1 MKNDNYHESVMVREV
16 IEGLHL
22 NNQDRPFDGGKYID
36 ATLGTAGHALEIIK
50 KGGSVLGIEQ
60 DPKMLE
66 VAYTRLKDACP
77 TMNQKVHGFF
87 KLVQGN
93 FRDIKMIAGKT
104 GFVPANGILFDLGI
118 SNIHF
123 KSDDRGF
130 SFENPEAPLD
140 MRLDEFSQ
148 SITAADLLNVLRQ
161 DQLYSL
167 FEKVLNPKESKEL
180 SGEIVKKREEL
191 KIETVGDFLEIAE
204 SIDAKG
210 KLHPATRAFLALR
223 IAVNSELENLKDTLP
238 NAFEILVRGGR
249 LLVISFHSS
258 EDAIV
263 KNFFRQS
270 DDSGGAK
277 ISEKPIHPSEEEVSI
292 NPRSRSARLRILE
305 KL

>member
-1 MKNDNYHESVMVREV
+1 MKNDNHHESVMVREAV
-16 IEGLHL
+16 EGLHI
-22 NNQDRPFDGGKYID
+22 NNRGRFID
-36 ATLGTAGHALEIIK
+36 ATVGTAGHALEIIK

-66 VAYTRLKDACP
+66 IAYARLKDIG
-77 TMNQKVHGFF
+77 GFF

-104 GFVPANGILFDLGI
+104 GFVPANGILFDLGV

-130 SFENPEAPLD
+130 SFGNPEAPLD
-140 MRLDEFSQ
+140 MRLDKFSQ

-167 FEKVLNPKESKEL
+167 FEKVLYPLESKDL
-180 SGEIVKKREEL
+180 SQKIVTKREET
-191 KIETVGDFLEIAE
+191 KIKTVGDFLEIAE
-204 SIDAKG
+204 SIDSKRG
-210 KLHPATRAFLALR
+210 LHAGTRAFLALR
-223 IAVNSELENLKDTLP
+223 IAVNSELENLKETLP
-238 NAFEILVRGGR
+238 GTFEILAQGGR
-249 LLVISFHSS
+249 LLVISFHSG

-263 KNFFRQS
+263 KNFFRQIS
-270 DDSGGAK
+270 DEGKAK
-277 ISEKPIHPSEEEVSI
+277 VITDKPIYPSEEEVSV

-305 KL
+305 KI